1 MPDCPFERLYGS
13 YSFEVNLLR
22 KFRDNVLSTTPEG
35 RQLITLYYQLSP
47 LVVKTMAEDKS
58 FEDEIK
64 KLIDDLLPMIEKSL
78 R

>member
-1 MPDCPFERLYGS
+1 MPDCPSERLYGS
-13 YSFEVNLLR
+13 YSFEVNLLK
-22 KFRDNVLSTTPEG
+22 KFRDDVLSTTPKG

-58 FEDEIK
+58 FEDELK
-64 KLIDDLLPMIEKSL
+64 KIIDDLLPMIEKSL